1 MEDNTKDQEKRP
13 ENLLPTI
20 NPSLGENHGEI
31 QPTVDHFVN
40 TAFAEYHQTK
50 GGNATGTINVMED
63 ISRTKVNNEH
73 SIQAWKIGAI
83 FTAVVL
89 VLETVFFIIYVVKCR
104 NKESPLAMQQA
115 GVKGCVDPEAGM
127 GGNCSE
133 DTPSA
138 DNGKCLEMAR
148 LDPCG
153 VATTLAR
160 KREKQEDEHEV
171 TVSNQLPSSEEMLP
185 SPESGQDFPTPI

>member
-20 NPSLGENHGEI
+20 NPSLGGATQDSTIVGANSNHCSKTAITNSGILPENHGEI

-104 NKESPLAMQQA
+104 NKER
-115 GVKGCVDPEAGM
+115 
-127 GGNCSE
+127 
-133 DTPSA
+133 
-138 DNGKCLEMAR
+138 MAR